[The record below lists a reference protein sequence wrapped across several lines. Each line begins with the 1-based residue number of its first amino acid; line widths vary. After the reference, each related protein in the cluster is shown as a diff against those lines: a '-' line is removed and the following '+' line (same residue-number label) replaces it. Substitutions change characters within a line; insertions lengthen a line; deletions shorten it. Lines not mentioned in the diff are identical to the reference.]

1 MQLIDLNLFLRTHT
15 FPFPL
20 DLAPK
25 VTGKVQKVYAG
36 CLDTVFIDLR
46 KEKKPPD
53 QSQKYQQMR
62 DDVNRTKC
70 DATQLE
76 NSAHWCG
83 FGKRSMSVSNPTL
96 STSV

>member
-1 MQLIDLNLFLRTHT
+1 MQLIDLNLFLRTNTHT

-46 KEKKPPD
+46 KEKSPPI
-53 QSQKYQQMR
+53 SPKSIS
-62 DDVNRTKC
+62 KC
-70 DATQLE
+70 AMT
-76 NSAHWCG
+76 
-83 FGKRSMSVSNPTL
+83 
-96 STSV
+96 